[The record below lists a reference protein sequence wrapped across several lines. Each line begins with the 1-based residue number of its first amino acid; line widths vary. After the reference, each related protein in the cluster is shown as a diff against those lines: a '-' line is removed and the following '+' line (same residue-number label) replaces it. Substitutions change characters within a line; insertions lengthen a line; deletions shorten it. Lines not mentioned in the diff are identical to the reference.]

1 MTNPMTNRADHD
13 PGLDELGV
21 IVEELAA
28 REREVSC
35 IREERDQLMWRL
47 LERGLTERRV
57 ADAANVSAT
66 YAHRVRTGR
75 GKPLSGPVEDRRRR
89 QTGK

>member
-1 MTNPMTNRADHD
+1 MINRAHHD
-13 PGLDELGV
+13 PDLDELGE

-35 IREERDQLMWRL
+35 LREERNQLMWRR
-47 LERGLTERRV
+47 LERGHTERRV

-66 YAHRVRTGR
+66 YAHRVMAGR